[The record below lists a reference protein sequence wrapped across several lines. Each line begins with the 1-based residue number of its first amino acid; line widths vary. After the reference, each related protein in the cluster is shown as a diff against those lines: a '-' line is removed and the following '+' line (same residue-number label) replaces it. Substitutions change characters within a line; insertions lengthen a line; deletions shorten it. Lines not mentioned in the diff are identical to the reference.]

1 MLLIHADSVRGLRL
15 FQSFLSQDTPK
26 DTQDRRRQKHVE
38 ERCTRASYSFNG
50 ERRCAARDAIGDRG
64 EARRFRPQA
73 PVVAGAPPPHAVP
86 AMVEGVVG
94 VLSGL
99 GVVGAPTP
107 PPCRITTTS

>member
-1 MLLIHADSVRGLRL
+1 M
-15 FQSFLSQDTPK
+15 
-26 DTQDRRRQKHVE
+26 
-38 ERCTRASYSFNG
+38 
-50 ERRCAARDAIGDRG
+50 
-64 EARRFRPQA
+64 
-73 PVVAGAPPPHAVP
+73 AGAPPPHAVP

>member
-1 MLLIHADSVRGLRL
+1 MLLINADSVRGLRL

-26 DTQDRRRQKHVE
+26 DTQDRRRQKCGAMHTSE
-38 ERCTRASYSFNG
+38 LQLQ
-50 ERRCAARDAIGDRG
+50 RRETVGGAGAIGDRG
-64 EARRFRPQA
+64 EARRFRPQT
-73 PVVAGAPPPHAVP
+73 PVVVGAPPPHAVP